1 MAEKSNEAE
10 ILFSEQQLEIKG
22 EKLTVREFS
31 FIEGLRI
38 NQMVRPFIKSM
49 RHVFTEEDKD
59 SDFSSMSAAF
69 SDHMDVLIEL
79 MSISTGKPVE
89 WFSTL
94 TDTEGQ
100 TLLMAFWSVNKAFFI
115 NRLLIQG
122 MGNQQASASDTS
134 TAD

>member
-31 FIEGLRI
+31 FIEGLRV

-59 SDFSSMSAAF
+59 SDFSSMSAVF
-69 SDHMDVLIEL
+69 SDHMDVLIDL
-79 MSISTGKPVE
+79 MSISTGQPVE

-94 TDTEGQ
+94 SDTEGQ

-122 MGNQQASASDTS
+122 MRNQQASASDTS
-134 TAD
+134 SAD